1 MGKEEYVVV
10 KFYTKWCRYCRII
23 SPEYEK
29 FNEIMKTKRKDVI
42 VARLEGEVNEEI
54 AYEYGIS
61 SFPKIVLFW
70 PHSNDIS
77 SKFKGTR
84 NAEHFL
90 DWIEENAPDLSKF
103 RGKDGK
109 LDLKL
114 IEELEEETEF
124 QDTEQ
129 KPKNIK
135 HIEIMNNINNQTN
148 STDSTNNS
156 NLNLENLKK
165 DILFL
170 KNKYEELHKIFT
182 EIKSEI
188 KVEKVEDKK
197 LEKNSPILNLSKN
210 SAIDYFDVVVSVL
223 FLVIIIAA
231 FFTIK
236 KIYNKLL

>member
-1 MGKEEYVVV
+1 M
-10 KFYTKWCRYCRII
+10 KFYTKWCRYCRIL

-77 SKFKGTR
+77 SKFKDSR
-84 NAEHFL
+84 KAEHL
-90 DWIEENAPDLSKF
+90 LEWIEENAPDLSKF

-114 IEELEEETEF
+114 IEELEEETEL

-129 KPKNIK
+129 KPKNNENMK
-135 HIEIMNNINNQTN
+135 NINNQTN
-148 STDSTNNS
+148 STESTDTN
-156 NLNLENLKK
+156 NLNLENLKI

-182 EIKSEI
+182 EIKSEMG
-188 KVEKVEDKK
+188 VEKVEGKK
-197 LEKNSPILNLSKN
+197 LAKNSPILNLSKN
-210 SAIDYFDVVVSVL
+210 SPIDYFDVVVSVL

>member
-1 MGKEEYVVV
+1 VGKEEYVVV

-70 PHSNDIS
+70 PHSTDIS
-77 SKFKGTR
+77 SKFKDTR
-84 NAEHFL
+84 KAEHL
-90 DWIEENAPDLSKF
+90 LEWIEENAPDLSKF

-114 IEELEEETEF
+114 IEELEEEAEF
-124 QDTEQ
+124 HDTEQ

-135 HIEIMNNINNQTN
+135 NIENMNNINNQTN
-148 STDSTNNS
+148 STDNN
-156 NLNLENLKK
+156 NLNLENLKI

-182 EIKSEI
+182 DIKSEMG
-188 KVEKVEDKK
+188 VEGKK
-197 LEKNSPILNLSKN
+197 LAKNSPILNISKN
-210 SAIDYFDVVVSVL
+210 SPIDYFDVVVSVL